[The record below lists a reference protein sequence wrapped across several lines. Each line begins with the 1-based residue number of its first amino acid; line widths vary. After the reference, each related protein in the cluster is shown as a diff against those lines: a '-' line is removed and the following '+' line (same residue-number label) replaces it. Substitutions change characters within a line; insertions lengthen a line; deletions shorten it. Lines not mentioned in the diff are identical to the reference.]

1 MCPVACFTRMFH
13 PHSLLLLQHVKN
25 RTVQNVIRTSQE
37 ATTIDLSFELSI
49 GQTIAILEIF
59 DFYNQ
64 LRTKVTTSVSI
75 SMYAVVQ
82 PSTPY
87 SSTRNQFVRILVDW
101 SEITNLFVNNSCK
114 SDICEQK
121 WSHGLVY
128 NQFAMSMNVVD
139 TLKLHHKFLLRIQ
152 IDV

>member
-1 MCPVACFTRMFH
+1 MFH

-87 SSTRNQFVRILVDW
+87 SSTRNQFVRILVD
-101 SEITNLFVNNSCK
+101 
-114 SDICEQK
+114 
-121 WSHGLVY
+121 
-128 NQFAMSMNVVD
+128 
-139 TLKLHHKFLLRIQ
+139 
-152 IDV
+152 